1 MSLTT
6 SVSTLR
12 LLIEITFML
21 VAIKSHF
28 KRSYDKQNLTLV
40 VNSYENSPRLVL
52 YIYYEMTTR
61 VRSFNYVIVANVLPA
76 LTQNAKSR
84 DSMANTT
91 NMELNDLKII
101 ICVRK
106 SEVTVE
112 RLKN

>member
-1 MSLTT
+1 
-6 SVSTLR
+6 
-12 LLIEITFML
+12 ML

-28 KRSYDKQNLTLV
+28 KGSYDKQNLTLV
-40 VNSYENSPRLVL
+40 VNSYEIYENSPRLVL

-61 VRSFNYVIVANVLPA
+61 ARSFNYVTVANVLPA

-84 DSMANTT
+84 DSMANTA